1 MSENEY
7 IEQEESSID
16 FGQIFAV
23 LKKHKRLYYKVLPIV
38 LVVACVFTLGLRNY
52 YTCEVKLSPE
62 LSTKSSRTSGLAALA
77 SQFGMNLG
85 SNMMA
90 TEALFPTVYPEL
102 MNSVD
107 FKASL
112 FNVPIHKKDST
123 RIISYYDYLA
133 YEQKPS
139 WWGAAISAPFKLLGE
154 LIGTKDTIDQHK
166 VNPFMLTKEQS
177 EIVKIIDKKVVCD
190 VDKKTMVI
198 TINVTDQDP
207 LICATIADSVQRRL
221 QNFITDYRTKK
232 AKVDLEYN
240 RKLFKEAKAR
250 YDKARQL
257 YASYSDANQDMI
269 LQSYKTKLIDLENE
283 MQLQFNNYNAVAQ
296 QLQLAEAKV
305 QEETP
310 AFTTLQSA
318 TVPVKKAGPGRVK
331 MVLVFLFLAFLGTTV
346 YILNK
351 ENQLKPLLG
360 M

>member
-16 FGQIFAV
+16 FGQIFAA
-23 LKKHKRLYYKVLPIV
+23 LKKYKRLYYKVLSIV
-38 LVVACVFTLGLRNY
+38 FVVACVFTLGLRNY

-77 SQFGMNLG
+77 TQFGMNLG

-90 TEALFPTVYPEL
+90 TEALFPTLYPDL

-133 YEQKPS
+133 YEQKQS
-139 WWGAAISAPFKLLGE
+139 WWGAAISAPFKVLAE
-154 LIGTKDTIDQHK
+154 LILQEDTIDQHK

-305 QEETP
+305 QEDTP

-318 TVPVKKAGPGRVK
+318 TVPVKKAGPGRAK
-331 MVLVFLFLAFLGTTV
+331 MVLIFLFLAFLGTTV

>member
-7 IEQEESSID
+7 IEQEESSVD
-16 FGQIFAV
+16 YGQIFTT
-23 LKKHKRLYYKVLPIV
+23 LIKRKRLYYKVLSITFV
-38 LVVACVFTLGLRNY
+38 GACIFTLGLRNY
-52 YTCEVKLSPE
+52 YTCEVLLSPE
-62 LSTKSSRTSGLAALA
+62 LSTTNRSTNIALLTQLGMNMRTS
-77 SQFGMNLG
+77 
-85 SNMMA
+85 MMA
-90 TEALFPTVYPEL
+90 TEALYPTVYPEL
-102 MNSVD
+102 MNSTD
-107 FKASL
+107 FKATL
-112 FNVPIHKKDST
+112 FNVPVHKKDST
-123 RIISYYDYLA
+123 RILSYYDYLA
-133 YEQKPS
+133 HEQKPS
-139 WWGAAISAPFKLLGE
+139 WWGAIISAPFKLLGE

-177 EIVKIIDKKVVCD
+177 RIVKMIDKKVVCD
-190 VDKKTMVI
+190 VDLKSMVI
-198 TINVTDQDP
+198 SIQVTDQDP
-207 LICATIADSVQRRL
+207 LICATMADTVQRRL

-283 MQLQFNNYNAVAQ
+283 MQLQFNNYNAVAR
-296 QLQLAEAKV
+296 QLQVAEAKV
-305 QEETP
+305 QEDTP
-310 AFTTLQSA
+310 AFTLLQSA
-318 TVPVKKAGPGRVK
+318 TVPVKKAGPARAK